1 METLQVAN
9 GVSVTQDDDR
19 YSFARIRYYRYVSY
33 AGEYMPFRQLLSAE
47 TLAVM
52 VRPGLA
58 QN

>member
-33 AGEYMPFRQLLSAE
+33 AGETCLFDSFFQL
-47 TLAVM
+47 
-52 VRPGLA
+52 
-58 QN
+58 